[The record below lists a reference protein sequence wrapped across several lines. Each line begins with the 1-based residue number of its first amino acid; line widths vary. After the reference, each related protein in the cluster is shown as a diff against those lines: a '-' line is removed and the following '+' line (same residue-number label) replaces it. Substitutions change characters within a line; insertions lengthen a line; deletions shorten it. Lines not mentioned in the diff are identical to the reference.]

1 MELQPLP
8 TAAAARRA
16 SPHCHVPGSFDPDHQ
31 RALENDLKR
40 LVGAAQWLARE
51 LDEERGC
58 HAALAQAAVIQSN
71 VNSIVSRLADGHL
84 RYCLPGA
91 IVAGESPDEIQAMVA
106 PLQSILFA
114 RR

>member
-1 MELQPLP
+1 MEPQPLP
-8 TAAAARRA
+8 TAAAAGRE

-31 RALENDLKR
+31 RALANDVKR

-71 VNSIVSRLADGHL
+71 VNSIVSRLVDGHL

-91 IVAGESPDEIQAMVA
+91 IVAGQSPDEIQGLLA

>member
-1 MELQPLP
+1 MEPQPLP
-8 TAAAARRA
+8 GAAAAGREP
-16 SPHCHVPGSFDPDHQ
+16 PHCHVPGSFDPDHQ
-31 RALENDLKR
+31 AALANDVKR
-40 LVGAAQWLARE
+40 LVGATRWLARE

-71 VNSIVSRLADGHL
+71 VSSIVSRLVDGHL
-84 RYCLPGA
+84 RYCLPSA
-91 IVAGESPDEIQAMVA
+91 IVAGQSPDEIQALVA